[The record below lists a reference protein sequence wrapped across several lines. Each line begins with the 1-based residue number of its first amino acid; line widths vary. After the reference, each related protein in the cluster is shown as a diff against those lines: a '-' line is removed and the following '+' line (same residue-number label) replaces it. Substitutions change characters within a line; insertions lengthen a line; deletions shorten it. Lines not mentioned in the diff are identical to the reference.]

1 MEENRKEKRNF
12 YSGIVIIILLFIAI
26 VVSYIK
32 NNSSENH
39 TNQKSNIDSI
49 SENDTTIWIE
59 ETYKVEMGNHVTYVF
74 SNPSGE
80 GVLTV
85 EGKGA
90 IKDFGNLEDFQQYL
104 IEELYKQYK
113 KKQPTTQV
121 EQNDFLDII
130 NNVKKIEIEEGITK
144 IGKGAF
150 STFFYVESVTIPTT
164 VEQIEEVAFLGT
176 GQYAKETK
184 WIGLD
189 LSEIHYEENSF
200 LATNGIVISEEG
212 EYFINTIDIDT
223 NTEKEDNY
231 NLKELELL
239 EVIKMGE
246 DIEYQLYN
254 NGLLVVSGSGA
265 TYSFHSEAD
274 LYKHFKEHIYCM
286 TRNEVCERWFNQIKY
301 VLIDT
306 DVTEIGDYA
315 LSNIWYVE
323 KIVVMPKLTK
333 VGKNAFEGIGSYLKQ
348 ETVWNVDFSETQVD
362 ETTLDK

>member
-1 MEENRKEKRNF
+1 MEDNRKEKKNF
-12 YSGIVIIILLFIAI
+12 YIGVVIIILLVIAI
-26 VVSYIK
+26 ITSYIK
-32 NNSSENH
+32 NNSSENEKQ
-39 TNQKSNIDSI
+39 NLDVNSKLES
-49 SENDTTIWIE
+49 DTTIWTE
-59 ETYKVEMGNHVTYVF
+59 ETYKVEMGNYVTYVF
-74 SNPSGE
+74 SNSSGE
-80 GVLTV
+80 GILTV
-85 EGKGA
+85 EGKGT
-90 IKDFGNLEDFQQYL
+90 IQDFGNLEDFQQYL
-104 IEELYKQYK
+104 IEELYMQHK

-130 NNVKKIEIEEGITK
+130 NNVKKIKIEEGITK

-150 STFFYVESVTIPTT
+150 STFFYVESVSIPTT

-200 LATNGIVISEEG
+200 LATNGIAISEEG
-212 EYFINTIDIDT
+212 EYFINIIDIDT
-223 NTEKEDNY
+223 NTGKEDNY

-265 TYSFHSEAD
+265 TYSFNSEAD
-274 LYKHFKEHIYCM
+274 LYKYFKEHICCM
-286 TRNEVCERWFNQIKY
+286 TKNEVRERWFNQIKY
-301 VLIDT
+301 VFINT
-306 DVTEIGDYA
+306 NITEIGDYA
-315 LSNIWYVE
+315 LSNMWYAE
-323 KIVVMPKLTK
+323 EIVVMPKLTK

-348 ETVWNVDFSETQVD
+348 ETVWNVDFTETQMD
-362 ETTLDK
+362 ETALDK